1 MKGTDRPRMKPS
13 DPVELSPKRAAV
25 LFGRAARLRCPFCAG
40 GSRLASWLAVRS
52 QCPACGLRTER
63 GEEDYFLGA
72 MMFNLVLS
80 EGLLAVCLVA
90 LVVASWPEVPWTFLR
105 YGTIVLM
112 ALAPF
117 VFFPLSKLI
126 WLAADIMIRPVTP
139 EEMQW
144 YRENHADVY
153 RPFADR

>member
-1 MKGTDRPRMKPS
+1 MKPT

-25 LFGRAARLRCPFCAG
+25 LFGRAARLRCPFCGG
-40 GSRLASWLAVRS
+40 GSMLASWLTVRS
-52 QCPACGLRTER
+52 QCPTCGLRTER
-63 GEEDYFLGA
+63 GEEDFFLGA

-80 EGLLAVCLVA
+80 EGLLALVLVA
-90 LVVASWPEVPWTFLR
+90 LVVASWPDVPWTFLR
-105 YGTIVLM
+105 YGTVVLM

-117 VFFPLSKLI
+117 VFFPFSKLI

-144 YRENHADVY
+144 YRENHSATY